1 MTIRTFRA
9 GTPERE
15 RLSGWRSV
23 CRLQR
28 RFTIADI
35 TEERVCGT
43 WDLPRAPFQTRPGT
57 IKNMGTSSRQIRT
70 REANPLRQRLTDVRH
85 GLLGLHKALIVA
97 EQLTFERI
105 YGRVDSTGQ
114 LLQLVMNDPWF
125 TWLHPLSNMVVRI
138 DELMEEETDL
148 TIGDVAVI
156 MTEIR
161 GLIRPSESGDG
172 FERAYY
178 EALQRAPDV
187 VIAHCQIK
195 KLLTL
200 PGV

>member
-1 MTIRTFRA
+1 MRDT
-9 GTPERE
+9 
-15 RLSGWRSV
+15 LNNV
-23 CRLQR
+23 
-28 RFTIADI
+28 
-35 TEERVCGT
+35 
-43 WDLPRAPFQTRPGT
+43 
-57 IKNMGTSSRQIRT
+57 RQ
-70 REANPLRQRLTDVRH
+70 

-138 DELMEEETDL
+138 DELLDGDEEVTTE
-148 TIGDVAVI
+148 DVAVLL
-156 MTEIR
+156 TEIR
-161 GLIRPSESGDG
+161 ALIRPSEDGDG
-172 FERAYY
+172 FERSYY

-187 VIAHCQIK
+187 VMAHCEMK

-200 PGV
+200 PAL